1 MKPTNIDY
9 KNEEVWNTL
18 THGLGALLSVAA
30 LVLMLVVASRYGS
43 ALDVVCAS
51 IFGATLVF
59 QYVASTFYHAQFKP
73 RLKYYWQK
81 VDHVCIYLLIA
92 GTYTPVTLT
101 GLGGGWGWTIF
112 GIIWGLAIFGFVYK
126 LSALRKYK
134 KISLFLYILMG
145 WVIVIA
151 AKPMWESLSAEALL
165 FIGIGGLLYT
175 LGTYFYA
182 NDKIPYNHAIWHLFV
197 LGGSAFHFFAIL
209 WYILPKYT

>member
-18 THGLGALLSVAA
+18 THGLGALLSVVA
-30 LVLMLVVASRYGS
+30 LVWMILVASRYGS
-43 ALDVVCAS
+43 ALEVVCAA
-51 IFGATLVF
+51 IFGTALLL
-59 QYVASTFYHAQFKP
+59 QYTASAFYHAQFNP